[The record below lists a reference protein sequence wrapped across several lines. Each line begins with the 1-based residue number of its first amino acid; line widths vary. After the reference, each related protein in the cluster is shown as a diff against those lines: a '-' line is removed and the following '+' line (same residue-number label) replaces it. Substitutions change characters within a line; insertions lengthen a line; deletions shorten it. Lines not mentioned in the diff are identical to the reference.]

1 MPVLPNS
8 QLPQQNWADSATVEY
23 KNSSQPNQGPRRPV
37 PVLVWKSCHV
47 QSSSNL
53 WHEKFLEM
61 FRNLALSKEG
71 VRISDYL
78 KRTFLQTVPQ
88 WNMKIQV
95 NPTKVRGDQCLYW
108 CGKAAMFRA
117 PQTYGMTS
125 FLKCSETL
133 LCLGRG

>member
-8 QLPQQNWADSATVEY
+8 QLPQQNWADSATLLVSLSATVEY
-23 KNSSQPNQGPRRPV
+23 ENSSQPNQGPRRPV

-53 WHEKFLEM
+53 WHDKFLEM

-78 KRTFLQTVPQ
+78 K
-88 WNMKIQV
+88 
-95 NPTKVRGDQCLYW
+95 
-108 CGKAAMFRA
+108 
-117 PQTYGMTS
+117 
-125 FLKCSETL
+125 
-133 LCLGRG
+133 